1 MMHQPANLE
10 SIGARVRRVR
20 LAKGIGLRELALK
33 IHTSTAVIWALETG
47 KRSTNMFTLID
58 VAKALG
64 VSIDYL
70 AYGSNYGV
78 FNK

>member
-1 MMHQPANLE
+1 MMHQPTNLE
-10 SIGARVRRVR
+10 AIGARIRRVR
-20 LAKGIGLRELALK
+20 LAKGIGQRELAVRIRTDK
-33 IHTSTAVIWALETG
+33 SVIWALENGT
-47 KRSTNMFTLID
+47 RSSNMFTLID
-58 VAKALG
+58 VARELG